1 MWAPYDVSGGWDQ
14 AAAGSPRARH
24 SVLSPG
30 RTSSRIEGVLR
41 ASTGVVWRD
50 QGGGGAGEGGRE
62 WRALATTSWV
72 ETAAGAVAGTSR
84 GGPAALAGE
93 GVSGSFQGG
102 RDPRPTAVMHE
113 AGVLA
118 ER

>member
-1 MWAPYDVSGGWDQ
+1 MGLGRCRVSQGTALGALTWADLEPHRGRPASLDGGSL
-14 AAAGSPRARH
+14 ARPRRVAGR
-24 SVLSPG
+24 
-30 RTSSRIEGVLR
+30 
-41 ASTGVVWRD
+41 
-50 QGGGGAGEGGRE
+50 GEGGRE

-72 ETAAGAVAGTSR
+72 ETAAGAVAGTSL
-84 GGPAALAGE
+84 GGPVALADE